1 MDRAV
6 RRIPSAAQLGHMA
19 SICLS
24 EYFAERIAE
33 FVWPLVCRNAEHD
46 LLIRR
51 RQDFVSGWETG

>member
-6 RRIPSAAQLGHMA
+6 RRIPSAARPCGVN
-19 SICLS
+19 LS
-24 EYFAERIAE
+24 EYFAERTAE
-33 FVWPLVCRNAEHD
+33 FVWPLVCRNADHD